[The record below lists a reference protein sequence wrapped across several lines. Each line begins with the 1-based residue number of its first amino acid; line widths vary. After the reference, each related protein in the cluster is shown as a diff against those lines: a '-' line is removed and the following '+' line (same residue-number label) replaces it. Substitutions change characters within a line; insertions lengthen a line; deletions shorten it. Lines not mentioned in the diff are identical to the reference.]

1 MYHPRSVHEFSIFA
15 PDKSE
20 VFVITCT
27 QKITM
32 KKWMIDPIDS
42 SIESHQDEGN
52 SGFID
57 PIDRSSDYL
66 LDQLIFFL
74 NQLRLE

>member
-1 MYHPRSVHEFSIFA
+1 
-15 PDKSE
+15 
-20 VFVITCT
+20 
-27 QKITM
+27 
-32 KKWMIDPIDS
+32 MIDPIDS